1 LDDAPE
7 RSIKMSAFDPQAAAR
22 SKMASINPLRV
33 MQVAIIVMFFR
44 SSSAL
49 VGSDKPEQRQLA
61 LSNREVLSKLYSDTS
76 GASWTNH
83 LNWMKLGNPCPS
95 GAWFGVTCS
104 SAKIIGLDFSQNL
117 LVGTIPSE
125 LGMLSALTNIELD
138 GNSLTGSIPSE
149 LGKFSR
155 VSFFFALSRNS
166 FTGFI
171 PSELGRLTALREQF
185 LLHNNALS
193 GSIPSQLGLLTGL
206 TTKFELLNN
215 NLCGDI
221 PAEVSAL
228 SSQVAT
234 FTILSGN
241 GLGTDCLF
249 PSPAPTIQP
258 TPHPT
263 DEPTPHPTDKPTPHP
278 TDEPTSYPTPRPSSS
293 PTSVPTPT
301 PSSYPSA
308 IPSASPT
315 SLPTNSPTYHPSIRP
330 THSPTTII
338 RSPTPFPTSRPTQ
351 GVYQVEVAS
360 ECVFSGLNSTDAWSD
375 SLETGFK
382 EALVASIPLI
392 DSVDDVTIT
401 NVTSHKGNRRKL
413 LTTYLTIAYTISVLL
428 ILVSPFCV
436 YK

>member
-1 LDDAPE
+1 
-7 RSIKMSAFDPQAAAR
+7 
-22 SKMASINPLRV
+22 
-33 MQVAIIVMFFR
+33 
-44 SSSAL
+44 
-49 VGSDKPEQRQLA
+49 
-61 LSNREVLSKLYSDTS
+61 
-76 GASWTNH
+76 
-83 LNWMKLGNPCPS
+83 
-95 GAWFGVTCS
+95 
-104 SAKIIGLDFSQNL
+104 
-117 LVGTIPSE
+117 
-125 LGMLSALTNIELD
+125 
-138 GNSLTGSIPSE
+138 
-149 LGKFSR
+149 
-155 VSFFFALSRNS
+155 
-166 FTGFI
+166 
-171 PSELGRLTALREQF
+171 
-185 LLHNNALS
+185 LS

-249 PSPAPTIQP
+249 PSPAPTMQP
-258 TPHPT
+258 TPFPTLEPTPYPT
-263 DEPTPHPTDKPTPHP
+263 DEPTP
-278 TDEPTSYPTPRPSSS
+278 YPTPRPSSS

-315 SLPTNSPTYHPSIRP
+315 SIPTNSPTYRPSTRP

-401 NVTSHKGNRRKL
+401 NQTKAIDHLFDDCLHDFG
-413 LTTYLTIAYTISVLL
+413 
-428 ILVSPFCV
+428 ILSCLFSPFCV
-436 YK
+436 QIV

>member
-1 LDDAPE
+1 
-7 RSIKMSAFDPQAAAR
+7 MSAFDLQAAAL
-22 SKMASINPLRV
+22 SKMALNNPLRRV
-33 MQVAIIVMFFR
+33 TLMTMFIVMIFR

-49 VGSDKPEQRQLA
+49 QDNDKPEQRQLA

-104 SAKIIGLDFSQNL
+104 SAKIIGLDLSQNL

-155 VSFFFALSRNS
+155 ASFFFAMSRNS
-166 FTGFI
+166 LTGFI

-185 LLHNNALS
+185 LLHNNDLS

-249 PSPAPTIQP
+249 PSPAPTMQP
-258 TPHPT
+258 TPFPTLEPTPYPT
-263 DEPTPHPTDKPTPHP
+263 DEPTP
-278 TDEPTSYPTPRPSSS
+278 YPTPRPSSS

-413 LTTYLTIAYTISVLL
+413 LTTYLTIAYTISVYYHVCSLL
-428 ILVSPFCV
+428 FV